1 VIATL
6 AVENYRSLRSLI
18 VPLAELTVVSGANGT
33 GKSSLYRALRL
44 LGDTARNG
52 AVAALA
58 REGGLPSTLWAGPE
72 TIGRAVREGAHPVQG
87 TVRTKSVA
95 LRLGFG
101 GDEFGYAIDFGL
113 PVGGGRSLFALDPEI
128 KRETIWTGPLLRP
141 AAALCERDNGI
152 VRIRGDRRAWSEPYQ
167 IRPYDS
173 MLSEFADPG
182 RAPEV
187 LRVREQIRG
196 WRFYDHI
203 RTDAAAP
210 ARRTQ
215 IGTRT
220 PVLSHDGADLAAAL
234 QTIRETGD
242 GDALDQTVDL
252 AFPGSRVTV
261 VGEGEGRLG
270 LRLHQ
275 HGLLRPLGA
284 AELSDGTLRYLLW
297 AAALLAPRP
306 AGLLVLNEPE
316 TSLHWQLLAPLAQL
330 ITAAAARS
338 QTIAVSHSQILISA
352 LRRATEE
359 AGTLVGSIELTKD
372 FGETRVAGQDRLDGP
387 AWRWPKRLQ
396 RDLESL
402 LGGYWKNSSG
412 TEPGPRWA
420 GTMGIWVQSGRC
432 CRYSIRRLISA
443 SAWSSSSP
451 GAIVIVSVTAKVPML
466 ITSSS
471 GMRKTAAVVPDTV
484 ARPLDPATLAIDGI
498 AAAWI
503 RSAAIPV

>member
-6 AVENYRSLRSLI
+6 AVENYRSLRSL
-18 VPLAELTVVSGANGT
+18 VLPLAPLTVVTGANGV

-44 LGDTARNG
+44 LADAARNG

-72 TIGRAVREGAHPVQG
+72 TIGRRVRDGTYPVQG
-87 TVRTKSVA
+87 TARTKPVS

-113 PVGGGRSLFALDPEI
+113 PAGAGRASLFALDPEI
-128 KRETIWTGPLLRP
+128 KRESIWAGPLLRP

-152 VRIRGDRRAWSEPYQ
+152 VRIRDDGRAWSEPYQ

-173 MLSEFADPG
+173 MLSEFADPR

-187 LRVREQIRG
+187 LRVREQIRS
-196 WRFYDHI
+196 WRFYDHV

-210 ARRTQ
+210 ARGSQ

-220 PVLSHDGADLAAAL
+220 PVLSPDGSDVAAAL

-242 GDALDQTVDL
+242 AAALDQAIDL

-261 VGEGEGRLG
+261 ASEGEGRLG

-275 HGLLRPLGA
+275 HGLLRPLAA

-316 TSLHWQLLAPLAQL
+316 TSLHGQLLAPLGQL
-330 ITAAAARS
+330 IAAAATRS
-338 QTIAVSHSQILISA
+338 QVVAVSHSQTLIAA
-352 LRRATEE
+352 LRQAAGE
-359 AGTLVGSIELTKD
+359 AGTAVSAVELVKD
-372 FGETRVAGQDRLDGP
+372 FGETRVRGQEPLDGP
-387 AWRWPKRLQ
+387 NWRWPKR
-396 RDLESL
+396 
-402 LGGYWKNSSG
+402 
-412 TEPGPRWA
+412 
-420 GTMGIWVQSGRC
+420 
-432 CRYSIRRLISA
+432 
-443 SAWSSSSP
+443 
-451 GAIVIVSVTAKVPML
+451 
-466 ITSSS
+466 
-471 GMRKTAAVVPDTV
+471 
-484 ARPLDPATLAIDGI
+484 
-498 AAAWI
+498 
-503 RSAAIPV
+503 